1 MFRKL
6 CVGVPRSAAPP
17 NAVQKI
23 QAYSDLATAS
33 LSDFL
38 ARYPHPFLV
47 HTGGKLES
55 TDRGPT
61 RGLTVDRI
69 VIEGRPQPKIGDNFV
84 AGELRSRDDDNIVT
98 VGFSSTCD
106 VVIND
111 QSLSKQ
117 HAWFERT
124 SNGNWR
130 VWDNDSLAG
139 TQVNDKPLKPGE
151 PRMLATG
158 DKLTFGYV
166 EATFLTAD
174 AFHRLL
180 RGLA

>member
-1 MFRKL
+1 M
-6 CVGVPRSAAPP
+6 V
-17 NAVQKI
+17 
-23 QAYSDLATAS
+23 
-33 LSDFL
+33 
-38 ARYPHPFLV
+38 
-47 HTGGKLES
+47 
-55 TDRGPT
+55 
-61 RGLTVDRI
+61 
-69 VIEGRPQPKIGDNFV
+69 EGRTPPKVGDNFL
-84 AGELRSRDDDNIVT
+84 AGELRSRDNDNVVT

-106 VVIND
+106 IVIND
-111 QSLSKQ
+111 PSLSKQ

-124 SNGNWR
+124 ANGNWR

-151 PRMLATG
+151 PKILATG

-180 RGLA
+180 KGLL

>member
-1 MFRKL
+1 MQQIQVYREL
-6 CVGVPRSAAPP
+6 A
-17 NAVQKI
+17 KI
-23 QAYSDLATAS
+23 AS
-33 LSDFL
+33 SDFV
-38 ARYPHPFLV
+38 AQHPHPFLV

-55 TDRGPT
+55 SDRGPT

-69 VIEGRPQPKIGDNFV
+69 VIEGRPAPKVGDNFF
-84 AGELRSRDDDNIVT
+84 AGELRSRDNDNVVT

-130 VWDNDSLAG
+130 IWDNDSLAG
-139 TQVNDKPLKPGE
+139 TQVNEKPLKAGE
-151 PRMLATG
+151 PRLVANG
-158 DKLTFGYV
+158 DKITFGYV
-166 EATFLTAD
+166 DTTFLTPD

-180 RGLA
+180 KGLF